1 MGDVRQVV
9 AQPDRICGVC
19 AEVLDVDGVGIAL
32 VTAGQL
38 HGQICAS
45 SDTAAALERIQFGLG
60 EGPCASAFSAA
71 TPVLEPDLAAAAERW
86 PAFVAE
92 AVALGVAGVFSFPLG
107 PGLAGIGAMTLYL
120 NDTRDLTDSQLSDCL
135 VMADLVT
142 EIIVTIQLTSPAE
155 DLTARLQ
162 RGDARAEIHQ
172 ATGMVSVQLDV
183 SPADAL
189 SLLRARAWSEHRQ
202 LFEVAGDV
210 VSRRIRFTNGGGL
223 EGPNGVVPSGE
234 E

>member
-1 MGDVRQVV
+1 MGDVRQIV
-9 AQPDRICGVC
+9 AQPDRICGIC

-38 HGQICAS
+38 HGQVCAS
-45 SDTAAALERIQFGLG
+45 SETAAALERIQFGLG

-71 TPVLEPDLAAAAERW
+71 IPVLEPDLASAAGRW
-86 PAFVAE
+86 PAFAAE
-92 AVALGVAGVFSFPLG
+92 AAALGIGGVFSFPLG

-120 NDTRDLTDSQLSDCL
+120 NDTRDLTDSQLSDCI

-142 EIIVTIQLTSPAE
+142 EIIVTIQLTTPSD
-155 DLTARLQ
+155 DLTARSQ
-162 RGDARAEIHQ
+162 RGDGRAEIHQ

-210 VSRRIRFTNGGGL
+210 VARRVRFTTGAGLGGPSCNGA
-223 EGPNGVVPSGE
+223 SGKE
-234 E
+234 